1 MSGSTAEPVVME
13 AVGDGRQVRAAKLV
27 VRTAP
32 GGPHNDQ
39 FGGPA
44 LKPDPGPRHN
54 DHFGGSPT
62 RCPRWGDES
71 HYVTSRPTGGTNF
84 AGDVCPQLSVELTE
98 PAASFTKDGA
108 RTDFAAAELVVLNCG
123 QGSRRRR

>member
-1 MSGSTAEPVVME
+1 MAELDPATRPHLVVAGDTPPEPLDRAMSGSTAEPVVME

-32 GGPHNDQ
+32 RGPHNDQ

-44 LKPDPGPRHN
+44 LKPDPEGRHN

-62 RCPRWGDES
+62 RYSRSGDES
-71 HYVTSRPTGGTNF
+71 TF
-84 AGDVCPQLSVELTE
+84 AL
-98 PAASFTKDGA
+98 
-108 RTDFAAAELVVLNCG
+108 R
-123 QGSRRRR
+123 

>member
-1 MSGSTAEPVVME
+1 MNASANENTLPSGPNSTAACALRVQAALRSSHPQWAERPPEPLDRAMSGSTAEPVVME

-32 GGPHNDQ
+32 RGPHNDQ

-44 LKPDPGPRHN
+44 LKPDPEGRHN

-62 RCPRWGDES
+62 RYSRSGDES
-71 HYVTSRPTGGTNF
+71 TF
-84 AGDVCPQLSVELTE
+84 AL
-98 PAASFTKDGA
+98 
-108 RTDFAAAELVVLNCG
+108 R
-123 QGSRRRR
+123 